1 MGTLRKQMTM
11 DLALKRF
18 SKSTQKTYLAQVR
31 DISIYFKKSPDK
43 LDRDEVKKYLHYL
56 IEEKNFSSSYVNQ
69 CYCALKFFFEITL
82 RSNLPAGRQDG
93 FMDRIPRAKRG
104 NKVPAVLDQKEV
116 LRLFKVTTNIKHRA
130 ILMIIYSAGL
140 RVSEAA
146 NLKVSDIDSKR
157 MMIFVRNGK
166 GGRDRYTSLS
176 EIALNTLRRYW
187 REYHPRNLSSKQ
199 LSGEWLFA
207 GEKPENPITAR
218 SIQLIFKEALD
229 HAGILKPATV
239 HTLRHSFATHLL
251 EARTDL
257 PTIQWL
263 LGHKYIKTTAT
274 YTHVTQKHL
283 ATIRS
288 PLDFPIKRKYTKK
301 SKV

>member
-1 MGTLRKQMTM
+1 MGTLREQMTM

-18 SKSTQKTYLAQVR
+18 SESTQRTYLSQVR
-31 DISIYFKKSPDK
+31 NISIYFNKPPDK

-82 RSNLPAGRQDG
+82 RSKW
-93 FMDRIPRAKRG
+93 FMDRIPRAKRER
-104 NKVPAVLDQKEV
+104 KIPAVLDQKEV
-116 LRLFKVTTNIKHRA
+116 LRLFKVTINIKRRA

-146 NLKVSDIDSKR
+146 HLKVSDIDSKR

-166 GGRDRYTSLS
+166 GGKDRYTTLS
-176 EIALNTLRRYW
+176 KTALDLLRKYW
-187 REYHPRNLSSKQ
+187 REYYPPNLSSKQ
-199 LSGEWLFA
+199 LTGEWLFK
-207 GEKPENPITAR
+207 GEKPDTPITAR
-218 SIQLIFKEALD
+218 SIQLIFKEALG

-263 LGHKYIKTTAT
+263 LGHKYIKTTAV

-283 ATIRS
+283 STIKS
-288 PLDFPIKRKYTKK
+288 PLDMLYLKKRKYTKK

>member
-1 MGTLRKQMTM
+1 MGTLREQMKM

-18 SKSTQKTYLAQVR
+18 SESTQRTYLTQVR
-31 DISIYFKKSPDK
+31 NISIYFNKPPDK
-43 LDRDEVKKYLHYL
+43 LGRDEVKKYLHYL

-82 RSNLPAGRQDG
+82 RSKW
-93 FMDRIPRAKRG
+93 FMDRIPRAKREK
-104 NKVPAVLDQKEV
+104 KVPVVLDQKEV

-166 GGRDRYTSLS
+166 GGRDRYTTLS
-176 EIALNTLRRYW
+176 KTALDMLRRYF
-187 REYHPRNLSSKQ
+187 REDRPEKIPPELLTK
-199 LSGEWLFA
+199 EWLFT
-207 GEKPENPITAR
+207 GENPLAPITAR
-218 SIQLIFKEALD
+218 SIQLIFKEALGR
-229 HAGILKPATV
+229 AGIIKPATV

-288 PLDFPIKRKYTKK
+288 PLDFPIKRKSHLPASGGKK